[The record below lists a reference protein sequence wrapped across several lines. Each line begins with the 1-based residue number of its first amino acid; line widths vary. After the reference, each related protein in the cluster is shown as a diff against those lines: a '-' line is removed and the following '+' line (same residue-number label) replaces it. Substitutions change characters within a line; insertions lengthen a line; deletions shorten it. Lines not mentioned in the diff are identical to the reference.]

1 MVTISSYQNLLR
13 FDAAPTEVQMKLGI
27 SQVLSMPFAY
37 NSPVIVLDFEV
48 GNKNIIKG
56 RFKDAIRSRVF
67 EFEIGDSITFKPFT
81 WRRTDSDVD
90 PMAWE
95 DFSKGYCYRF
105 DAVKTVRKEKPKCGN
120 TSYNCG
126 KACIGLNKNCKSDPP
141 DKPSQEKVD
150 KLRAAAGEFK
160 AVQGDPTKKQ
170 EDNKLTPKP
179 QEVKEVAP
187 TPSPDKA
194 EVPVTDLAKQP
205 PVALKIGKKSVNLKD
220 DLDSY
225 KDLRITADPVLGW
238 QVINKNGN
246 VLREPP
252 KGNTAPSHRF
262 KKREQAEKFANDVM
276 TRVEKLQKAQ
286 PKPDAD
292 VSDSD
297 KRSFESLYTTKLS
310 SAQQLLNL
318 EKNAKI
324 ARISP
329 SEDQKNYDKK
339 QPDLNIDSGPG
350 IMEGWRTAKPDG
362 SVQGIPWSVK
372 AEGQEKSRAIVGARL
387 TDHPASPNLKR
398 LRLYDADGRN
408 ETIDF
413 KKGDRN
419 ASLRARR
426 LVREIAQGKSQEMES
441 GDIKALIEGGKEGLA
456 KRKVEKAR
464 LAAEDKQFK
473 AALDDYL
480 KSKNL
485 TRESLK
491 GLTDIGMDDLIEKVE
506 KYQKSQS
513 QTPNS
518 TGVKGAGGK
527 TVDQQYKD
535 IIASSKDPKG
545 TEEAISEALADTLDF
560 EKKTYERYLESQKNG
575 TVPKGYE
582 KYYQDH
588 IDQYKPVIE
597 AEQFLKERRKK
608 ALDGDF
614 ETEAEV
620 RPYLLK
626 MMDKYKKDYDYY
638 DSPEYAEKRE
648 KFKSIVGEAPLPPVL
663 SGKIPAKDL
672 RQTLK
677 PGDKLLRKQATYGYA
692 GSSSGNTP
700 TGWKYSDGGEVAK
713 VAIKNVSTKINY
725 GMGDRMFDDSVP
737 MRDISHVIRDG
748 KRYKVDDSDSSPNDL
763 KPESSKSQKAV
774 KQKAVKQKTIKVQ
787 GERSQE
793 QESPLIPKE
802 EIVKDAPKLIGD
814 GTHEGAPKN
823 AQEYYDA
830 AVKTGKAM
838 TMKEAED
845 TVAAVFGWSRNSSD
859 IRNDQKKG
867 KFNKKAELISDY
879 VRNSTPYNGDI
890 HRGIVFNNREE
901 AMEWIKGDENGV
913 LDNQNAHASWT
924 SKESVA
930 WVYTNPMMRKVNKTL
945 AGVIVSSVNKTGAS
959 IEKLSRYKES
969 EAEVLVA
976 KDARHKVKSV
986 TEKDSILYVQTEEI

>member
-81 WRRTDSDVD
+81 WKRTDSLGVD
-90 PMAWE
+90 PVAWE
-95 DFSKGYCYRF
+95 DFSKGYSYRY
-105 DAVKTVRKEKPKCGN
+105 DAVKTPRKEKPKCGN

-160 AVQGDPTKKQ
+160 AVQDDPTKKQ

-179 QEVKEVAP
+179 PVSAP
-187 TPSPDKA
+187 KQAPNSAVDKA
-194 EVPVTDLAKQP
+194 KQNP
-205 PVALKIGKKSVNLKD
+205 
-220 DLDSY
+220 
-225 KDLRITADPVLGW
+225 
-238 QVINKNGN
+238 
-246 VLREPP
+246 
-252 KGNTAPSHRF
+252 
-262 KKREQAEKFANDVM
+262 
-276 TRVEKLQKAQ
+276 Q

-324 ARISP
+324 AQISP

-350 IMEGWRTAKPDG
+350 IMEGWRTVKPDG

-372 AEGQEKSRAIVGARL
+372 AEGQEKSRVIVGARL

-398 LRLYDADGRN
+398 LRLYDADRRN

-426 LVREIAQGKSQEMES
+426 LVKEIAQGKSQEMES
-441 GDIKALIEGGKEGLA
+441 GDIKALIEGGNAGLA

-485 TRESLK
+485 TRESIK

-535 IIASSKDPKG
+535 IVASSKDPKG
-545 TEEAISEALADTLDF
+545 TEEAIAEALAGTLDY
-560 EKKTYERYLESQKNG
+560 KKQTYERYLAAQTSG
-575 TVPKGYE
+575 TVPPGYE
-582 KYYQDH
+582 KHYQEH

-597 AEQFLKERRKK
+597 AEQFFNERRQK
-608 ALDGDF
+608 AVNGDF

-620 RPYLLK
+620 MAYMGSLK
-626 MMDKYKKDYDYY
+626 GKYKNSYEFY
-638 DSPEYAEKRE
+638 DSPEYTEKRSKIE
-648 KFKSIVGEAPLPPVL
+648 SIIKNNYELPPPL
-663 SGKIPAKDL
+663 SGNIPRSELKK
-672 RQTLK
+672 TLS
-677 PGDKLLRKQATYGYA
+677 PGDKLLVKENTYGYA
-692 GSSSGNTP
+692 GSSGSSNIP
-700 TGWKYSDGGEVAK
+700 TEYNVREGGEVTK
-713 VAIKNVSTKINY
+713 VAITNVMAKKQYSGQQNAFESKT
-725 GMGDRMFDDSVP
+725 P
-737 MRDISHVIRDG
+737 MKDITHIIRDG

-763 KPESSKSQKAV
+763 KPEKTPKAKV
-774 KQKAVKQKTIKVQ
+774 NKTPKQKATKQKAINIQ
-787 GERSQE
+787 PQRSQK

-802 EIVKDAPKLIGD
+802 EIVKDAPKRIGD

-845 TVAAVFGWSRNSSD
+845 TVAAVSGWSRSSND

-930 WVYTNPMMRKVNKTL
+930 WVYTNPMMRKANKTL

-986 TEKDSILYVQTEEI
+986 TEKDGILYVQTEEI

>member
-1 MVTISSYQNLLR
+1 MITTLNRQNLLR

-324 ARISP
+324 AQISP

-350 IMEGWRTAKPDG
+350 IMEGWRTVKPDG

-398 LRLYDADGRN
+398 LRLYDADRRN

-426 LVREIAQGKSQEMES
+426 LVKEIAQGKSQEMES
-441 GDIKALIEGGKEGLA
+441 GDIKALIEGGNAGLA

-485 TRESLK
+485 TRESIK

-518 TGVKGAGGK
+518 TGAKGAGGK
-527 TVDQQYKD
+527 SVD
-535 IIASSKDPKG
+535 
-545 TEEAISEALADTLDF
+545 
-560 EKKTYERYLESQKNG
+560 
-575 TVPKGYE
+575 
-582 KYYQDH
+582 
-588 IDQYKPVIE
+588 
-597 AEQFLKERRKK
+597 
-608 ALDGDF
+608 
-614 ETEAEV
+614 
-620 RPYLLK
+620 
-626 MMDKYKKDYDYY
+626 
-638 DSPEYAEKRE
+638 
-648 KFKSIVGEAPLPPVL
+648 
-663 SGKIPAKDL
+663 
-672 RQTLK
+672 
-677 PGDKLLRKQATYGYA
+677 
-692 GSSSGNTP
+692 
-700 TGWKYSDGGEVAK
+700 
-713 VAIKNVSTKINY
+713 
-725 GMGDRMFDDSVP
+725 
-737 MRDISHVIRDG
+737 
-748 KRYKVDDSDSSPNDL
+748 NDL
-763 KPESSKSQKAV
+763 KPEKTPKAQKAVKQKVV

-787 GERSQE
+787 EVRSPQE
-793 QESPLIPKE
+793 PPLVPKE
-802 EIVKDAPKLIGD
+802 EIVKEAPKRIGD
-814 GTHEGAPKN
+814 GTHEGTPKN

-830 AVKTGKAM
+830 MVKKGEDITIE
-838 TMKEAED
+838 EAEKIIKS
-845 TVAAVFGWSRNSSD
+845 VKGWITDSD
-859 IRNDQKKG
+859 DVRDDQKAG
-867 KFNKKAELISDY
+867 KSNKNEENINRFMESM
-879 VRNSTPYNGDI
+879 TPYNGEI
-890 HRGIVFNNREE
+890 SRGILFNSREE
-901 AMEWIKGDENGV
+901 VEAWLKGDENGV
-913 LDNQNAHASWT
+913 ISNQGAHSSWT
-924 SKESVA
+924 SDYKVA
-930 WVYTNPMMRKVNKTL
+930 YDFSKASYKTNPSLSQYVEG
-945 AGVIVSSVNKTGAS
+945 AYPVIIKAQNKTGVP
-959 IEKLSRYKES
+959 IKNVGLKPQES
-969 EAEVLVA
+969 EVIIS
-976 KDARHKVKSV
+976 KNTKHKIK
-986 TEKDSILYVQTEEI
+986 KITEENDIITVEVEEI

>member
-1 MVTISSYQNLLR
+1 
-13 FDAAPTEVQMKLGI
+13 
-27 SQVLSMPFAY
+27 
-37 NSPVIVLDFEV
+37 
-48 GNKNIIKG
+48 
-56 RFKDAIRSRVF
+56 
-67 EFEIGDSITFKPFT
+67 
-81 WRRTDSDVD
+81 
-90 PMAWE
+90 MAWE

-560 EKKTYERYLESQKNG
+560 EKKTYERYLTAQKNG

-582 KYYQDH
+582 EHYQKH
-588 IDQYKPVIE
+588 IDKYKPVIE

-608 ALDGDF
+608 ALAGDF
-614 ETEAEV
+614 ETEAEI
-620 RPYLLK
+620 RPYGK
-626 MMDKYKKDYDYY
+626 AMIDKYGKDYDYY
-638 DSPEYAEKRE
+638 DSQEYAEKRE
-648 KFKSIVGEAPLPPVL
+648 KLKSIVGEAPLPPVL

-725 GMGDRMFDDSVP
+725 GMGDRMFDDSVS
-737 MRDISHVIRDG
+737 MRDVTHVIRDG
-748 KRYKVDDSDSSPNDL
+748 KRYKVDDSDRSPNDL
-763 KPESSKSQKAV
+763 KSESSKSQKAV
-774 KQKAVKQKTIKVQ
+774 KQKAVKQKAIKVQ
-787 GERSQE
+787 GERSP
-793 QESPLIPKE
+793 QESPLVPKE
-802 EIVKDAPKLIGD
+802 EIVKEAPKLIGD

-845 TVAAVFGWSRNSSD
+845 TVAAVSGWSRSSND

-930 WVYTNPMMRKVNKTL
+930 WVYTNPMMRKANKTL
-945 AGVIVSSVNKTGAS
+945 AGVIVSSVYTTGAS

-986 TEKDSILYVQTEEI
+986 TEKDGILYVQTEEI

>member
-1 MVTISSYQNLLR
+1 
-13 FDAAPTEVQMKLGI
+13 
-27 SQVLSMPFAY
+27 
-37 NSPVIVLDFEV
+37 
-48 GNKNIIKG
+48 
-56 RFKDAIRSRVF
+56 
-67 EFEIGDSITFKPFT
+67 
-81 WRRTDSDVD
+81 
-90 PMAWE
+90 MAWE

-238 QVINKNGN
+238 QVINKNGG

-252 KGNTAPSHRF
+252 NGNTAPSHRF

-276 TRVEKLQKAQ
+276 TRVEKLLQKAQ

-292 VSDSD
+292 VSD
-297 KRSFESLYTTKLS
+297 
-310 SAQQLLNL
+310 
-318 EKNAKI
+318 I
-324 ARISP
+324 
-329 SEDQKNYDKK
+329 
-339 QPDLNIDSGPG
+339 
-350 IMEGWRTAKPDG
+350 
-362 SVQGIPWSVK
+362 
-372 AEGQEKSRAIVGARL
+372 
-387 TDHPASPNLKR
+387 PASL
-398 LRLYDADGRN
+398 
-408 ETIDF
+408 
-413 KKGDRN
+413 
-419 ASLRARR
+419 
-426 LVREIAQGKSQEMES
+426 
-441 GDIKALIEGGKEGLA
+441 
-456 KRKVEKAR
+456 
-464 LAAEDKQFK
+464 
-473 AALDDYL
+473 
-480 KSKNL
+480 
-485 TRESLK
+485 
-491 GLTDIGMDDLIEKVE
+491 
-506 KYQKSQS
+506 
-513 QTPNS
+513 
-518 TGVKGAGGK
+518 
-527 TVDQQYKD
+527 
-535 IIASSKDPKG
+535 
-545 TEEAISEALADTLDF
+545 
-560 EKKTYERYLESQKNG
+560 
-575 TVPKGYE
+575 
-582 KYYQDH
+582 
-588 IDQYKPVIE
+588 
-597 AEQFLKERRKK
+597 
-608 ALDGDF
+608 
-614 ETEAEV
+614 
-620 RPYLLK
+620 
-626 MMDKYKKDYDYY
+626 
-638 DSPEYAEKRE
+638 
-648 KFKSIVGEAPLPPVL
+648 
-663 SGKIPAKDL
+663 
-672 RQTLK
+672 
-677 PGDKLLRKQATYGYA
+677 
-692 GSSSGNTP
+692 
-700 TGWKYSDGGEVAK
+700 
-713 VAIKNVSTKINY
+713 
-725 GMGDRMFDDSVP
+725 
-737 MRDISHVIRDG
+737 
-748 KRYKVDDSDSSPNDL
+748 NDL
-763 KPESSKSQKAV
+763 KPEKIPKAKANKTP
-774 KQKAVKQKTIKVQ
+774 KQKAIKQKTIKVQ

-845 TVAAVFGWSRNSSD
+845 TVAAVSGWSRSSND

-930 WVYTNPMMRKVNKTL
+930 WVYTNPMMRKANKTL

-986 TEKDSILYVQTEEI
+986 TEKDGILYVQTEEI

>member
-1 MVTISSYQNLLR
+1 MVTTLNRQNPRRL
-13 FDAAPTEVQMKLGI
+13 DAAPTEVQMKLGI

-179 QEVKEVAP
+179 PEVKEVAP

-238 QVINKNGN
+238 QVINKNGD

-252 KGNTAPSHRF
+252 SGNTAPSHRF

-276 TRVEKLQKAQ
+276 TRVEKLLQKAQ

-292 VSDSD
+292 VSD
-297 KRSFESLYTTKLS
+297 
-310 SAQQLLNL
+310 
-318 EKNAKI
+318 I
-324 ARISP
+324 
-329 SEDQKNYDKK
+329 
-339 QPDLNIDSGPG
+339 
-350 IMEGWRTAKPDG
+350 
-362 SVQGIPWSVK
+362 
-372 AEGQEKSRAIVGARL
+372 
-387 TDHPASPNLKR
+387 PASL
-398 LRLYDADGRN
+398 
-408 ETIDF
+408 
-413 KKGDRN
+413 
-419 ASLRARR
+419 
-426 LVREIAQGKSQEMES
+426 
-441 GDIKALIEGGKEGLA
+441 
-456 KRKVEKAR
+456 
-464 LAAEDKQFK
+464 
-473 AALDDYL
+473 
-480 KSKNL
+480 
-485 TRESLK
+485 
-491 GLTDIGMDDLIEKVE
+491 
-506 KYQKSQS
+506 
-513 QTPNS
+513 
-518 TGVKGAGGK
+518 
-527 TVDQQYKD
+527 
-535 IIASSKDPKG
+535 
-545 TEEAISEALADTLDF
+545 
-560 EKKTYERYLESQKNG
+560 
-575 TVPKGYE
+575 
-582 KYYQDH
+582 
-588 IDQYKPVIE
+588 
-597 AEQFLKERRKK
+597 
-608 ALDGDF
+608 
-614 ETEAEV
+614 
-620 RPYLLK
+620 
-626 MMDKYKKDYDYY
+626 
-638 DSPEYAEKRE
+638 
-648 KFKSIVGEAPLPPVL
+648 
-663 SGKIPAKDL
+663 
-672 RQTLK
+672 
-677 PGDKLLRKQATYGYA
+677 
-692 GSSSGNTP
+692 
-700 TGWKYSDGGEVAK
+700 
-713 VAIKNVSTKINY
+713 
-725 GMGDRMFDDSVP
+725 
-737 MRDISHVIRDG
+737 
-748 KRYKVDDSDSSPNDL
+748 NDL
-763 KPESSKSQKAV
+763 KPEKIPKAKANKTP
-774 KQKAVKQKTIKVQ
+774 KQKAIKQKTIKVQ

-845 TVAAVFGWSRNSSD
+845 TVAAVSGWSRSSND

-930 WVYTNPMMRKVNKTL
+930 WVYTNPMMRKANKTL

-986 TEKDSILYVQTEEI
+986 TEKDGILYVQTEEI